1 MSGRFAGKIALVTGA
16 ASGIGA
22 AFARQAA
29 AEGAAGLALLDRNG
43 VALDALAAEL
53 PCPTH
58 ALAGDVGDAG
68 IWAEFEAEIAQQS
81 GGIDPALANA
91 GIGHAMKPIT
101 ELDAEDFARVISVN
115 LTGAFLTLRTGLRLM
130 RDGGAIVLVA
140 SSMALKPSP
149 GTAGYGASK
158 AALLQLT
165 KIAALE
171 AAPRGIRVNAISP
184 GGVETPLF
192 RGQAFFDGLIAQTGS
207 ERGAF
212 DALAARTPLGRY
224 ASAEETAGLI
234 AFLMSAEAAQLT
246 GANLV
251 ADAGM
256 TL

>member
-1 MSGRFAGKIALVTGA
+1 MTRNVAVVTGA
-16 ASGIGA
+16 GSGIGRVV
-22 AFARQAA
+22 AR
-29 AEGAAGLALLDRNG
+29 ALLD
-43 VALDALAAEL
+43 AEWSV
-53 PCPTH
+53 
-58 ALAGDVGDAG
+58 ALAGRRAEALEETADGTDAALVVPTDVA
-68 IWAEFEAEIAQQS
+68 
-81 GGIDPALANA
+81 DPASVTDLFAAARGEWGRVDLLINNA
-91 GIGHAMKPIT
+91 GTFGPVGGVDEIPIEGWLST
-101 ELDAEDFARVISVN
+101 VAVN

-149 GTAGYGASK
+149 GAAGYGASK

-165 KIAALE
+165 RIAALE

-192 RGQAFFDGLIAQTGS
+192 RGQDFFEGLIAQTGS
-207 ERGAF
+207 ERSAY

-234 AFLMSAEAAQLT
+234 AFLMSAEAAQIT